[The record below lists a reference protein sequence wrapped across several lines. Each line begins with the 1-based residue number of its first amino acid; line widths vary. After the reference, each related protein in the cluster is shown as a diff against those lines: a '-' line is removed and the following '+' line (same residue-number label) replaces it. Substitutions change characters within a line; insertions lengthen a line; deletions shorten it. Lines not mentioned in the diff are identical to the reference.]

1 MENHSIGN
9 YVAMSTLI
17 FTQVVFSVDQ
27 YWTILPCWLAVAC
40 AEVIVRVTN
49 GAQLLNVHIMNMII
63 FASASLILVNKS
75 RAMTKNIVLRVRS
88 ENKAISLQHDSDML
102 VTRMNDMRLLVG
114 NISHDLKTPVI

>member
-27 YWTILPCWLAVAC
+27 YWTILPCWLAVAT
-40 AEVIVRVTN
+40 AELIIRISN
-49 GAQLLNVHIMNMII
+49 DDPILNVDMMSMTV
-63 FASASLILVNKS
+63 FAVASLILVNKN